1 MSCKNILIAWLFS
14 VGEEEEGRTI
24 TSMSNDDDNIAYNAH
39 YDIMICMSI
48 FVRFFYALTLY
59 VFITTIAVLGA

>member
-48 FVRFFYALTLY
+48 FVRFFMP
-59 VFITTIAVLGA
+59 